1 MQFDFHKRMSNRWQM
16 LAGISLQTHSG
27 FDHSGTYTGV
37 DFSNPNSSLN
47 RDDGSVFI
55 DLPWVAT
62 ISGSYQF
69 PWGLMGSGK
78 YTARAGDPL
87 NRTATFSGLTA
98 SQASETVRLVQRGT
112 DRTDDVTKFVD
123 LRVAKRFAIDRS
135 SLEAAVDFFNVLN
148 ANHVLLQNEAIGTT
162 WGRPTRILTPR
173 IIRFG
178 VTARF

>member
-1 MQFDFHKRMSNRWQM
+1 
-16 LAGISLQTHSG
+16 LSLQQHRG

-37 DFSNPNSSLN
+37 DFSNPNSSIN

-55 DLPWVAT
+55 DLPWTAT
-62 ISGSYQF
+62 VSGSYQLPYDILF
-69 PWGLMGSGK
+69 SGK

-87 NRTATFSGLTA
+87 NRTVTFTGLTA
-98 SQASETVRLVQRGT
+98 SQASETIRLVSRGT

-123 LRVAKRFAIDRS
+123 LRFAKRFRLANATVEPVID
-135 SLEAAVDFFNVLN
+135 LFNLFN
-148 ANHVLLQNEAIGTT
+148 ANHVLLQNEQIGST